1 MDNIGFS
8 AGFLSWYNFDNM
20 KTCYIKKYILGLLF
34 FLILLATASLSPRHA
49 GAADQKNFMWKVR
62 SKTATVY
69 LLGSIHYMK
78 KESYPLNIA
87 IEDAFSRSNVLA
99 VEANVNNPDKLYFSK
114 FIDSAFYPGEDTL
127 EKHVSRQTYE
137 LVTRAFSNYGL
148 PIELLARE
156 RPWFLAL
163 TLTALELLKSGFDPM
178 YGIDMHFLSKA
189 GQKKIVELE
198 SLDQQVEMLS
208 GFSDSEQEAF
218 LVHTM
223 KELDSM
229 STETDML
236 LRTWKTGDAPGLQS
250 LLAKSAG
257 SDQDMAAVYEK
268 ILYARNRSMTA
279 RIEDLLR
286 SQDTCFV
293 IVGAAHLVGN
303 KGIVELL
310 RTKGFPVEQM

>member
-1 MDNIGFS
+1 MRTYPTKKNIALFLALFIAIVS
-8 AGFLSWYNFDNM
+8 A
-20 KTCYIKKYILGLLF
+20 
-34 FLILLATASLSPRHA
+34 ASLSPRHA
-49 GAADQKNFMWKVR
+49 DAADQKNFMWKIR

-78 KESYPLNIA
+78 KEAYPLNIA
-87 IEDAFSRSNVLA
+87 IEDAFSRSNILA

-114 FIDSAFYPGEDTL
+114 LIDNAFYPGEDTL

-137 LVTRAFSNYGL
+137 LVTRTFANYGL
-148 PIELLARE
+148 PMEVLAKE

-163 TLTALELLKSGFDPM
+163 TLTALELLKSGFDPA

-189 GQKKIVELE
+189 GQKKILELE
-198 SLDQQVEMLS
+198 SIEQQVELLS
-208 GFSDSEQEAF
+208 GFSDSEQETF

-223 KELDSM
+223 KELETM

-236 LRTWKTGDAPGLQS
+236 LRAWKTGDARGLES

-257 SDQDMAAVYEK
+257 SDQGMTAVYEK
-268 ILYARNRSMTA
+268 ILYSRNRSMA
-279 RIEDLLR
+279 SRVEDLLR
-286 SQDTCFV
+286 SKDTCFV